1 MLVSLE
7 IASDKNP
14 VSVAQINPPQL
25 RIKPSFLQIAQNL
38 LQSGYLGAIIV
49 AAKID
54 LNTASDCKN
63 AEPFIPA
70 PTDLR
75 NEPPGESQLALLVEI
90 LNENSELP
98 GKLAP
103 WSENFGIKSCYYG
116 QTCMFARRSADETYA
131 SIVHEVKLPP
141 FYQGNRLA
149 FYYLY
154 TNPIWNLPADH
165 SGSYPRMVCDPLPYP
180 VEIEGEDV
188 HPGRDLRLLDD
199 GLRVEHLTAAYLDTS
214 DIQEG

>member
-1 MLVSLE
+1 MNLK
-7 IASDKNP
+7 IASDKNS

-25 RIKPSFLQIAQNL
+25 RMKPFFLQIAQNL

-49 AAKID
+49 AAEID

-63 AEPFIPA
+63 AEPFTPA

-75 NEPPGESQLALLVEI
+75 DEPPGESQLALLVEI
-90 LNENSELP
+90 FNENSELP

-103 WSENFGIKSCYYG
+103 WSENFGVKSGYYR

-131 SIVHEVKLPP
+131 SIVHQVKLPA

-149 FYYLY
+149 FNYLY

-165 SGSYPRMVCDPLPYP
+165 SGSYPRMVCDPLSYP
-180 VEIEGEDV
+180 VEIEGENV
-188 HPGRDLRLLDD
+188 HPGRDLRLLYD
-199 GLRVEHLTAAYLDTS
+199 GLRVQHLTATHLDTS
-214 DIQEG
+214 DIEEG